1 MKKLLLTVT
10 AISALAAAAPA
21 AAQYSSQGNYQ
32 NNNQNYQNNNQGNWN
47 AGGGVGIS
55 NRIGQLESRL
65 QAGIQSGVID
75 RTEGREIRMDL
86 RDLRRLERQYSAD
99 GLSQTERQDLQ
110 QRLRTIR
117 QDIRL
122 ADNGQFDRDNRY
134 GNWQDDDRN
143 YGQGG
148 PYEEA
153 CQPRTGVGGL
163 VDTVFGTSSCGLQ
176 VGQRAT
182 GNLYAVPSQYRNQ
195 FRDRNGIFYR
205 SDGRSIYEIDAR
217 TNTVVRVHGMNR

>member
-1 MKKLLLTVT
+1 MKKLLLGV
-10 AISALAAAAPA
+10 SALGALAVAAPA
-21 AAQYSSQGNYQ
+21 AAQYGNAYG
-32 NNNQNYQNNNQGNWN
+32 NQYGNAN
-47 AGGGVGIS
+47 AGGGVAIS

-75 RTEGREIRMDL
+75 RAEGREIRMDL

-99 GLSQTERQDLQ
+99 GLSQSERQDLQ

-134 GNWQDDDRN
+134 GNWQDDDR

-148 PYEEA
+148 PYEEV
-153 CQPRTGVGGL
+153 CQPRAGIGGL
-163 VDTVFGTSSCGLQ
+163 VDTVFGTNGCSVQ
-176 VGQRAT
+176 VGQRAPS
-182 GNLYAVPSQYRNQ
+182 NLGAVPSQYRYQ
-195 FRDRNGIFYR
+195 FRDRNGLYYR